1 MDSSRT
7 ASIGVYAAG
16 LSLAAC
22 TTSHPL
28 PLDAFETTLD
38 ANVSATEALTQ
49 WCKAHN
55 MGNPPVIR
63 AVQMAGD
70 AGEQPSDI
78 HDLLGLSEGG
88 KVGYRHV
95 RLVCGKTV
103 LSEAHNWYVPARLSP
118 EMNAILESTDTPFG
132 KAVAALDFTR
142 SKLASVRGG
151 GAGCPVDTILM
162 QRAVL
167 SLPDGTPISLVQE
180 CYTSANLT
188 PGW

>member
-1 MDSSRT
+1 MDSPRT
-7 ASIGVYAAG
+7 ARIGVYAAG

-22 TTSHPL
+22 TTPNPL
-28 PLDAFETTLD
+28 PLDAFESTLD

-49 WCKAHN
+49 WCRTHN

-63 AVQMAGD
+63 AVQMASD
-70 AGEQPSDI
+70 AGDQPSDLR
-78 HDLLGLSEGG
+78 DLLRLNEGDTI
-88 KVGYRHV
+88 GYRHV
-95 RLVCGKTV
+95 RLVCGETV

-118 EMNAILESTDTPFG
+118 EMNGILESTDTPFG

-142 SKLASVRGG
+142 RKLASVRGG
-151 GAGCPVDTILM
+151 GAGCPADTILM

-180 CYTSANLT
+180 CYTRANLT
-188 PGW
+188 PDW